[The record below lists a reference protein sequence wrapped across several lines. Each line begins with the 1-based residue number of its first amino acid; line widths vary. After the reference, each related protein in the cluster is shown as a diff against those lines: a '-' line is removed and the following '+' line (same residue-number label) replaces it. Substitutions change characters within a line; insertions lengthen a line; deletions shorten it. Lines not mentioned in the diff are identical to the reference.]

1 MIKTKIQSAPVGTY
15 SGMADC
21 VLKSYKSEGLSVF
34 YRGMGLAVA
43 RAFLV
48 HGSIFFLYEKT
59 KFVMDNFSL
68 LGKKRPKEGISL
80 SADEGIEAEK

>member
-1 MIKTKIQSAPVGTY
+1 MIKTKIQSAPAGTY
-15 SGMADC
+15 SGIVDC
-21 VLKSYKSEGLSVF
+21 AVKSYKFEGPSVF

-59 KFVMDNFSL
+59 KYVMDNFSL
-68 LGKKRPKEGISL
+68 FGKKRPKEGISL
-80 SADEGIEAEK
+80 SVEDGIEVEK